1 MSEHVGLDRDL
12 PAEAVVPERAHVH
25 GRRRPVR
32 DQLRNREAGRGGVH
46 DAVAGEASE
55 FCTACYTG
63 KYPLDFEGMFPDAKE
78 AERQLDLWEESLKPT
93 P

>member
-1 MSEHVGLDRDL
+1 MSPCFYGVDTPSKNELIASSHTVEEIRKRIEADSLAYLSLKGL
-12 PAEAVVPERAHVH
+12 V
-25 GRRRPVR
+25 
-32 DQLRNREAGRGGVH
+32 

-78 AERQLDLWEESLKPT
+78 AERQLDLWEESLKPI